1 MMASYLHYLATN
13 RCTKGFESGH
23 STILLFRN
31 ISVKSQRFILYS
43 SKYLFLPSF
52 KATASLVTSLQS
64 ENRDLWRGQ
73 GVTPW
78 GVRDPEDAPGAYG
91 SDL

>member
-1 MMASYLHYLATN
+1 M
-13 RCTKGFESGH
+13 
-23 STILLFRN
+23 
-31 ISVKSQRFILYS
+31 
-43 SKYLFLPSF
+43 
-52 KATASLVTSLQS
+52 TSLQS

-91 SDL
+91 SDLWNHDVKDPKNIGKKDRMILLNTF